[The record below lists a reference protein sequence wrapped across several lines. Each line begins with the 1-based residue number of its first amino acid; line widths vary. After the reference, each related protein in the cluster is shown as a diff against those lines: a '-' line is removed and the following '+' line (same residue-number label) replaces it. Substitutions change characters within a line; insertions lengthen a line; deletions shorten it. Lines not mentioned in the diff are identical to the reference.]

1 MYWKDKLYVMWINDD
16 QAVSIDHS
24 MLNDKSV
31 RNGLVTAERP
41 SEYWAEAQRTFLLQY
56 NSRFGETKI
65 SYNPRF
71 GETKISYNPYTRNR
85 ELIFNTEQDAI
96 KFCLKVL

>member
-1 MYWKDKLYVMWINDD
+1 MYWKDKLYVMWIDYD
-16 QAVSIDHS
+16 QLIIIDHS

-41 SEYWAEAQRTFLLQY
+41 SEYWAEAQRRFLLQY
-56 NSRFGETKI
+56 NS
-65 SYNPRF
+65 RF

-85 ELIFNTEQDAI
+85 ELIFNTEEDAI